1 MILAGRSGQRCDA
14 SDEGIAEFVGSM
26 EHPGMATAMKGA
38 KRVGPIRVYE
48 RTANFRR

>member
-1 MILAGRSGQRCDA
+1 MSLAGRSGQRCDA

-26 EHPGMATAMKGA
+26 EHSGIANGLEGA

-48 RTANFRR
+48 RTSNFRR